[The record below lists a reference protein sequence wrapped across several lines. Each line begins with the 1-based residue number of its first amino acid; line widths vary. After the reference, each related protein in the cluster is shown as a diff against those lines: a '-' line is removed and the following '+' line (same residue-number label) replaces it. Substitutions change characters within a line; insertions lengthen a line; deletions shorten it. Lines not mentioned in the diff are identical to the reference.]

1 MAESARGKKGK
12 RGKSLKFFYL
22 NGDLHMRL
30 HVNRGDDILTAWNF
44 SQHKRVGYSYTHVR
58 QRAEK
63 AYRTP
68 EVAEMLNRGPQTLEL
83 AILRGD
89 IRAPQKNYS
98 IRTGTPWGYFW
109 SHEDIMDAR
118 DYLATVHRGRPRK
131 DGLVTPQAL
140 PTKRE
145 LRAMLEQEV
154 ILYTKTDSGE
164 FVPSWKA
171 KELL

>member
-1 MAESARGKKGK
+1 VANTARGQKRK

-30 HVNRGDDILTAWNF
+30 HVDRGSDVLTAWNF
-44 SQHKRVGYSYTHVR
+44 TQHKRVGYSYFYVR

-68 EVAEMLNRGPQTLEL
+68 EVAAMLNRGPQTLEL

-98 IRTGTPWGYFW
+98 IRTGKTWGYFW
-109 SHEDIMDAR
+109 SDEDIMDAR

-131 DGLVTPQAL
+131 DGLISPQAL

-145 LRAMLEQEV
+145 LRAMLQQEV
-154 ILYTKTDSGE
+154 ILYAKTDDGE

-171 KELL
+171 RDI